1 MTSVIAALSFG
12 GEWHIHDKDAINTSF
27 PSFLKILKKLG
38 NELHFLFISSEAS
51 VEKSNSFKI
60 KINSSKNPKCTRCWH
75 RHASVGTSKE
85 HPELC
90 YRCIEN
96 IDDNGEQ
103 RSFV

>member
-1 MTSVIAALSFG
+1 MIAKKIIGFIGITRLDKPIGIYLLLWPAL
-12 GEWHIHDKDAINTSF
+12 IA
-27 PSFLKILKKLG
+27 
-38 NELHFLFISSEAS
+38 LFISSEAS
-51 VEKSNSFKI
+51 VEKSKSFKI